1 MVGKPFS
8 SGCLLTDRRAE
19 FAVTMAQAGDL
30 AGAVEVLAG
39 ALEISPTWA
48 AGWFQ
53 LGDYYEQADD
63 PDNATAAWRQA
74 MALDP
79 ADPFGAGLKLDLLRR
94 VPVAERMPAAF
105 VEMLFD
111 QYAPHFEASLVDAL
125 DYRGPELL
133 LTVLQGNGFSHA
145 QRALDLGCGTGLMGA
160 QLRPC
165 CDWLEGVDISQGML
179 DQAQAK
185 GIYDRLEKQDFGALG
200 ATVDGYDLIVAAD
213 VFIYLGAL
221 EEILGWCARAL
232 VPRGRL
238 AFTLEH
244 SEQPIELL
252 ESRRFAHSPAYVM
265 GLLAEAGFQDLV
277 LQDCVLRQDRGRDI
291 RAFCVAGTL
300 NPVLSERDEDGEAQV
315 LA

>member
-1 MVGKPFS
+1 
-8 SGCLLTDRRAE
+8 
-19 FAVTMAQAGDL
+19 MAQAGDGL
-30 AGAVEVLAG
+30 GAVEVLLG
-39 ALEISPTWA
+39 ALDLSPGWA

-53 LGDYYEQADD
+53 LGDYYEQVNDL
-63 PDNATAAWRQA
+63 DNAVAAWQRA
-74 MALDP
+74 MVLDP
-79 ADPFGAGLKLDLLRR
+79 SDPFGAGLKLDLLRR

-111 QYAPHFEASLVDAL
+111 QYAPHFEASLVDKL

-133 LTVLQGNGFSHA
+133 LTVLQRGGFS
-145 QRALDLGCGTGLMGA
+145 RARRAVDLGCGTGLMGV
-160 QLRPC
+160 QLRPY

-185 GIYDRLEKQDFGALG
+185 GIYDRLDKQDLG
-200 ATVDGYDLIVAAD
+200 GLGRAVAAYDLIVAAD

-221 EEILGWCARAL
+221 EEILGWCAMAL
-232 VPRGRL
+232 APQGRL

-252 ESRRFAHSPAYVM
+252 ESRRFAHSPAYVT
-265 GLLAEAGFQDLV
+265 GLLREAGFQAV
-277 LQDCVLRQDRGRDI
+277 TVQDCVLRQDRGRDI

-300 NPVLSERDEDGEAQV
+300 GPTVSQRDQDGEAQV